1 MSEEPDRPM
10 RFLSTLTGLTVYR
23 AFLVSICIVS
33 LLIWTV
39 AVKIFGIIFGLCL
52 PGIINELITDP
63 QVKSRPSNRYIAPS
77 RLFLFIWNGFRPRKN
92 RGDETLP
99 KEPK

>member
-1 MSEEPDRPM
+1 VN
-10 RFLSTLTGLTVYR
+10 FLRTPNALMIYR
-23 AFLVSICIVS
+23 VILVSICIVS

-77 RLFLFIWNGFRPRKN
+77 RLFLFIWNGFRVKKA
-92 RGDETLP
+92 GGYDG
-99 KEPK
+99 

>member
-10 RFLSTLTGLTVYR
+10 KYLPFLTGLTVYR
-23 AFLVSICIVS
+23 VFLVSACIAS

-39 AVKIFGIIFGLCL
+39 TIKILGIIFALCL

-63 QVKSRPSNRYIAPS
+63 QIKSRPSNRYIAPS
-77 RLFLFIWNGFRPRKN
+77 RLFLFIWNGFRSKN
-92 RGDETLP
+92 G
-99 KEPK
+99 